1 MTFPYKIIDLTQTLS
16 SESPSWDLGCGF
28 AHQTTLDYDDCPTR
42 VKFKVQNIAMP
53 AGIGTHL
60 DAPAHCIKNGLH
72 IAELDLVG
80 HHLITHCFVIDVS
93 HKSHEH
99 YTITEQDLLDFENK
113 YEIISEHS
121 FVIFYTGWEKFW
133 NDADKYRNNLVFPCL
148 SEKIAKLLLKKNI
161 AGIGI
166 DTLSPDRPEN
176 NYIVHQLMLENKR
189 YIVENICN
197 ASKLPPSGAYSL
209 VLPMKIADLTEA
221 PIRLIGLY

>member
-1 MTFPYKIIDLTQTLS
+1 MTFPYKIIDLTHTLS
-16 SESPSWDLGCGF
+16 SESPSWDIGCGF
-28 AHQTTLDYDDCPTR
+28 AYQTTLDYDDCTTR
-42 VKFKVQNIAMP
+42 VKFKVQKIAMP

-72 IAELDLVG
+72 IAELDLMS

-93 HKSHEH
+93 HKSYEY
-99 YTITEQDLLDFENK
+99 YTITEQDLLDFESK
-113 YEIISEHS
+113 YEMISEHS

-148 SEKIAKLLLKKNI
+148 SQKVAELLLKRNI

-176 NYIVHQLMLENKR
+176 NYIVHQLMLQNKR

-197 ASKLPPSGAYSL
+197 ASKLPPTGAYSM

-221 PIRLIGLY
+221 PVRLIGLF